1 MINSHALAKLAR
13 DLKSD
18 PWNPR
23 YTKAMAWEKIVNRR
37 QSVSLCN
44 NVAWAWGGV
53 EEDQGEL
60 SLYIGCDNSYYRKN
74 HRDGSYEIS
83 PLSYLHETR
92 TSAELLCGK
101 YTVDMDDIM
110 NFCLTNGLWVDSEF
124 LIRITYEHWR
134 DFDGEYDESY
144 DWDIMHV
151 DNALIDTHHMISVM
165 RNQYEYWSSKEA
177 TKYMNEVCHARLRS
191 F

>member
-1 MINSHALAKLAR
+1 
-13 DLKSD
+13 
-18 PWNPR
+18 
-23 YTKAMAWEKIVNRR
+23 
-37 QSVSLCN
+37 
-44 NVAWAWGGV
+44 
-53 EEDQGEL
+53 
-60 SLYIGCDNSYYRKN
+60 
-74 HRDGSYEIS
+74 
-83 PLSYLHETR
+83 
-92 TSAELLCGK
+92 
-101 YTVDMDDIM
+101 MDDIM

-165 RNQYEYWSSKEA
+165 RNPYEYWSSKEA
-177 TKYMNEVCHARLRS
+177 TKYMNEVCNARLRS